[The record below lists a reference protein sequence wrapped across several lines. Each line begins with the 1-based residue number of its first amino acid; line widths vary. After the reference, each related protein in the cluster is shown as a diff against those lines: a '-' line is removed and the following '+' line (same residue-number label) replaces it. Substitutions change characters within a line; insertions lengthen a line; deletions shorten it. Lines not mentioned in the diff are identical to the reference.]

1 MAIASLHVK
10 TDRPKFVVRRL
21 AQFHFGHPIKNFT
34 RIQIAKDASLK
45 LQKKRRVNRVT
56 EIQQRV
62 WAGESIKQRSFRHS
76 DTTHRLE
83 LMRTR
88 CGLLIEQTI
97 STSQSMCAQLPLE
110 IINLG
115 FIGLRVICRR
125 QQFEPDSVELQSP
138 QAEHPL
144 QRHGKISAPFAIFC
158 GKAAS
163 EENRHASR
171 MVILLACSSL
181 RLSDLT
187 RSCCA

>member
-62 WAGESIKQRSFRHS
+62 WAGESIKQRLLRHS

-115 FIGLRVICRR
+115 FIRR
-125 QQFEPDSVELQSP
+125 RIIYRSGTEKCPPPSRYFAAKPHPRKIVTRAEWSFCSRA
-138 QAEHPL
+138 QA
-144 QRHGKISAPFAIFC
+144 
-158 GKAAS
+158 
-163 EENRHASR
+163 
-171 MVILLACSSL
+171 
-181 RLSDLT
+181 
-187 RSCCA
+187 